1 MADINASL
9 AALGPAGASTGQRV
23 AADETSAAMERRVEL
38 YRALVARHAAR
49 SIAANRPVVPDTVA
63 LG

>member
-1 MADINASL
+1 
-9 AALGPAGASTGQRV
+9 
-23 AADETSAAMERRVEL
+23 MERRVEL
-38 YRALVARHAAR
+38 YRTLVARQAAR